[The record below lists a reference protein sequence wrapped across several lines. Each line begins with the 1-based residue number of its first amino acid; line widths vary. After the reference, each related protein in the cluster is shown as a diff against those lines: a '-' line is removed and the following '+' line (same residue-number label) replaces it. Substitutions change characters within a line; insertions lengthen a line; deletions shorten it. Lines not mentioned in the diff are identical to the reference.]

1 MSQDSKLTVKS
12 LAWILKSTFNRGPN
26 IRDPK
31 IKIINPE
38 GKLNKIINPEG
49 GNITKKNNF
58 FWRLIMDLP
67 TILINGW
74 SLLGDNVLQILGN
87 TLYSYISQ
95 KMIDNPIAQQEITE
109 PVAEE
114 EVTEPVAEEEVAE
127 PVAEEEVA
135 EPVAEEE
142 AAESVTEPSTAEDQ
156 ETTILRLRALLARH
170 NIAE

>member
-31 IKIINPE
+31 I
-38 GKLNKIINPEG
+38 KIINPEG

-87 TLYSYISQ
+87 MLYSYISQ

-109 PVAEE
+109 PVAE
-114 EVTEPVAEEEVAE
+114 
-127 PVAEEEVA
+127 
-135 EPVAEEE
+135 
-142 AAESVTEPSTAEDQ
+142 
-156 ETTILRLRALLARH
+156 
-170 NIAE
+170 

>member
-1 MSQDSKLTVKS
+1 MSQDSVLALKS
-12 LAWILKSTFNRGPN
+12 LAWILKSKFNRGPN
-26 IRDPK
+26 I
-31 IKIINPE
+31 
-38 GKLNKIINPEG
+38 KIINPEG

-74 SLLGDNVLQILGN
+74 SLLGDNVLQLLGDILFN
-87 TLYSYISQ
+87 YVSK
-95 KMIDNPIAQQEITE
+95 KMIGNPIAEEEVAE

-114 EVTEPVAEEEVAE
+114 EVTEPSAEEDVAE

>member
-38 GKLNKIINPEG
+38 G
-49 GNITKKNNF
+49 GNITKKKNF
-58 FWRLIMDLP
+58 FMRLIMDLP
-67 TILINGW
+67 AILINGW
-74 SLLGDNVLQILGN
+74 SLCSDNVLQILGN
-87 TLYSYISQ
+87 MLYNYISQ

-114 EVTEPVAEEEVAE
+114 EVTE